1 MSMTISA
8 LNARVV
14 VSFFENGQLN
24 LTKLF
29 SLEELDREQVDT
41 SCSTSRAGCTRVWVI
56 SGHSHR
62 KKSFSALPPKAHI
75 ADGGFLDAMSNPR
88 TIQCFCAVRQRWRLA
103 SVCRSAP

>member
-41 SCSTSRAGCTRVWVI
+41 SCSTSRAGSTNWGLGRI
-56 SGHSHR
+56 
-62 KKSFSALPPKAHI
+62 
-75 ADGGFLDAMSNPR
+75 
-88 TIQCFCAVRQRWRLA
+88 
-103 SVCRSAP
+103 